1 MTAPYLSLKHPS
13 TFVLPMAGRRAALAT
28 AIALLFL
35 IPLASSTIIAEK
47 EAGGFDADGNWIA
60 SVEHE
65 VHPNWWLYWSRDKD
79 GNELDDRLEWL
90 LEQPAELQQDW
101 WKRAPPG
108 NARIFVDYD
117 HHPTDADVAALED
130 LGVEVTFRFTYLD
143 TISATAPFDSILDPN
158 AIRSLPGV
166 VMVEDLGLAEPN
178 MHEAVPNMGVDAVWQ
193 DLGLDGTGSV
203 IAILDTGVRGDH
215 EGLNDMDD
223 DPFTCIDDPPDPLD
237 PNPQPI
243 PADCDP
249 KIIAFYDAVFTD
261 EEHDASESFDSGT
274 HGTHVAGIAAGSGGG
289 QTDPATGLRYVGAA
303 PGAWLINILACCDG
317 DIEDVMQG
325 AQWAIDNKDVHNI
338 DIVTS
343 SLGEQQFEIHFDNDG
358 NSAWSRQMDMVV
370 EAGII
375 TTLSAGN
382 EFGGATFAGCNT
394 IDSPGDAR
402 LPVTVASLDKDLG
415 LAIYSSRGYTSD
427 LRVKPDVATIGSSI
441 MAPDAATQDGYTSKS
456 GTSMATPLMAGIAAL
471 MIQANP
477 DITPTEFKDIIAA
490 HSIERE
496 IVLLDDPG
504 FNDCS
509 LLETRPDNEF
519 GYGQADPVAFV
530 EAAGSIDRSL
540 NVTMDIETLQEV
552 GNESY
557 ISGTA
562 SGGAPG
568 MGIVEVK
575 VGGGEWKGAADLSK
589 NGDWATWRVKLDPH
603 TESGNSTVYARLV
616 ISEDSISPI
625 DARRVVLIDGQSE
638 SGALEGLTSMGSW
651 VFFVPFALALALLGF
666 IMTTERWDRKFS
678 DAITKSASTD
688 SHIATVGPILN
699 TDRWILNRI
708 WWILNRI
715 WNGIIAFFSTFGSF
729 IRGLRN
735 GEALTENK
743 ASRTI
748 ALCIL
753 YVAQGLPSGFANVA
767 FVAFLVTN
775 GIEVEQIA
783 LLFATVYLPWTFKFI
798 WGPVIDMVTFPKYG
812 VRRPWVLFA
821 ETGMIVSLAALLIV
835 PDLVASIQLVTILLF
850 IHNLFSSL
858 QDVSV
863 DALAVD
869 ILEPDEVATV
879 NGLMFASKRGGIIFG
894 GAVLGMLVVPY
905 GIKSAIMVQLPLLV
919 LIMLVPLFLRERPSN
934 SLFPWSKKSE
944 QVDDE
949 SHADVEETIEAEAVL
964 PWEEDHP
971 EEFTQARWVAT
982 NLHENR
988 ISPAALVLWL
998 SIGSLLLWGLFAII
1012 HQLTSTFTGD
1022 WGLTFGDIAAPMK
1035 SIGKWGLLVSALLI
1049 LAEWLGASIPE
1060 ISNPAPASTLAS
1072 TTAYNIVKGFST
1084 RSSFILI
1091 FLCLLS
1097 ELYLFTDPIVVD
1109 IFINE
1114 AGWSQTKYNAI
1125 VGGVVIAFMM
1135 FGQIVGGMLGDRF
1148 GVREVSMIGFTLLAL
1163 SNATLALISDY
1174 WTNTNLMVAYL
1185 CVRAIINGVA
1195 WICVIAVAMRLTF
1208 SKAGGSQFTAY
1219 MSMFNLSAVMAY
1231 LFTGTMTQRFDY
1243 ITCLYIGAALT
1254 LFTVVFL
1261 WFIDPDEVDRVLEG
1275 RFGDD
1280 EEEFDG
1286 DLGESAAWWS
1296 DDEEEEPV
1304 VSGA

>member
-1 MTAPYLSLKHPS
+1 M
-13 TFVLPMAGRRAALAT
+13 VGRSGALAA
-28 AIALLFL
+28 AIVLLFL
-35 IPLASSTIIAEK
+35 LPLVSSTIMATQ
-47 EAGGFDADGNWIA
+47 EAGGFDAEGNWSA
-60 SVEHE
+60 SVEHD
-65 VHPNWWLYWSRDKD
+65 VHPDWWLHWSRDKD
-79 GNELDDRLEWL
+79 ANELDDRLEWL

-101 WKRAPPG
+101 WRRAPPG
-108 NARIFVDYD
+108 SARVFVDYD
-117 HHPTDADVAALED
+117 HHPTDADVFALEA
-130 LGVEVTFRFTYLD
+130 LGAEVTFRFTYLD
-143 TISATAPFDSILDPN
+143 TVSATTPFDTILDSEG
-158 AIRSLPGV
+158 IRALPGV
-166 VMVEDLGLAEPN
+166 VMVEDLGLAETN
-178 MHEAVPNMGVDAVWQ
+178 MHEAVPTMGVDQVWTE
-193 DLGLDGTGSV
+193 LGLDGTGSV

-223 DPFTCIDDPPDPLD
+223 DPFTCIEDPPDPDPTD
-237 PNPQPI
+237 PNPPPV

-249 KIIAFYDAVFTD
+249 KIIAFFDAVFTD
-261 EEHDASESFDSGT
+261 EEHDPAESYDSGT
-274 HGTHVAGIAAGSGGG
+274 HGSHVAGIAAGSGGG

-325 AQWAIDNKDVHNI
+325 AQWAIDNKDEYGI

-343 SLGEQQFEIHFDNDG
+343 SLGEQQFEIHVDNDG

-394 IDSPGDAR
+394 IDSPGDAQ

-427 LRVKPDVATIGSSI
+427 LRVKPDVAVIGSSI

-477 DITPTEFKDIIAA
+477 DMTPTEFKDIVGA

-496 IVLLDDPG
+496 IALLDDPG

-540 NVTMDIETLQEV
+540 NVSMDILTLQEI

-557 ISGTA
+557 ITGTS
-562 SGGAPG
+562 SGGALG
-568 MGIVEVK
+568 LGVVEVK
-575 VGGGEWKGAADLSK
+575 VGGGDWKGAADLSK

-603 TESGNSTVYARLV
+603 LESGNSTIYARLKV
-616 ISEDSISPI
+616 SDDSISPI
-625 DARRVVLIDGQSE
+625 DARRVILIDGQSA
-638 SGALEGLTSMGSW
+638 SGVAEGLTSFGSY
-651 VFFVPFALALALLGF
+651 VFFVPFAFVLALLGY
-666 IMTTERWDRKFS
+666 IMVTERWDEKFRANYS
-678 DAITKSASTD
+678 RSYVPIEDLAIAPISRLARFRTFVKHIPST
-688 SHIATVGPILN
+688 
-699 TDRWILNRI
+699 
-708 WWILNRI
+708 
-715 WNGIIAFFSTFGSF
+715 
-729 IRGLRN
+729 LRN
-735 GEALTENK
+735 SRDSWREGGALTESK
-743 ASRTI
+743 MRRYVS
-748 ALCIL
+748 LCVL

-775 GIEVEQIA
+775 GIAVEQIA
-783 LLFATVYLPWTFKFI
+783 ILFATVYLPWTFKFI
-798 WGPVIDMVTFPKYG
+798 WGPVIDMIRFPQFG
-812 VRRPWVLFA
+812 IRRPWILFA
-821 ETGMIVSLAALLIV
+821 ETGMIISLATLLFV

-879 NGLMFASKRGGIIFG
+879 NGLMFAAKRGGIIFG
-894 GAVLGMLVVPY
+894 GAVLGMMVVPF
-905 GIKSAIMVQLPLLV
+905 GIKSAIMVQLPLLI
-919 LIMLVPLFLRERPSN
+919 LIMMLPLFLRERPGDR
-934 SLFPWSKKSE
+934 LFPWSKQE
-944 QVDDE
+944 EVDE
-949 SHADVEETIEAEAVL
+949 AWYAETEEAIEAETVL
-964 PWEEDHP
+964 LWEGDHP
-971 EEFTQARWVAT
+971 GEFRQARWVAT
-982 NLHENR
+982 NLYDNR
-988 ISPAALVLWL
+988 ISPASSILWA
-998 SIGSLLLWGLFAII
+998 SISFFLLWGLFAIL
-1012 HQLTSTFTGD
+1012 HVLTSSFTEA
-1022 WGLTFGDIAAPMK
+1022 WGITFGDVASPLK
-1035 SIGKWGLLVSALLI
+1035 TIGKGTFLISAILLV
-1049 LAEWLGASIPE
+1049 AEWLGANIPQ
-1060 ISNPAPASTLAS
+1060 IRNPLPVSTLAS
-1072 TTAYNIVKGFST
+1072 ETAYNIVKGFST

-1091 FLCLLS
+1091 FLCLLA

-1125 VGGVVIAFMM
+1125 VGGVVIACMM
-1135 FGQIVGGMLGDRF
+1135 VGQVFGGMLGDRF

-1163 SNATLALISDY
+1163 SNATLALLSDY
-1174 WTNTNLMVAYL
+1174 WTNTNMMVAYL
-1185 CVRAIINGVA
+1185 CVRAVINGVA
-1195 WICVIAVAMRLTF
+1195 WICVIAVCMRLTF

-1243 ITCLYIGAALT
+1243 VTCLYIGGALT
-1254 LFTVVFL
+1254 LFTVVLL

-1275 RFGDD
+1275 RFGDGED
-1280 EEEFDG
+1280 EFDG
-1286 DLGESAAWWS
+1286 DLGERPEAWYEE
-1296 DDEEEEPV
+1296 DETV
-1304 VSGA
+1304 VTSS